1 MKQGSKI
8 CRKEIR
14 KIQNKSAE
22 KYKIKKKYLCRCK
35 INTKCY
41 RCYACF
47 ICREIRRNGFEF
59 IPVEVTPGFYSEDD
73 NSTIGN
79 GAVSGSDNQ
88 DSESEDSSSDQ
99 DNNDNDDS
107 TEINLL

>member
-1 MKQGSKI
+1 MMFRYYNIPARYVEGYLVAPEEGETSIDVLDQDAHAWV
-8 CRKEIR
+8 EI
-14 KIQNKSAE
+14 
-22 KYKIKKKYLCRCK
+22 YV
-35 INTKCY
+35 
-41 RCYACF
+41 
-47 ICREIRRNGFEF
+47 NGLGF

>member
-8 CRKEIR
+8 CRKR
-14 KIQNKSAE
+14 NPKNTKQKCR

-47 ICREIRRNGFEF
+47 ICREIRRNGFGF